1 MNGKEWTQSMCTL
14 DNVGRTL
21 TCTAPLLPRPSMGR
35 VTRFACLAEAMPPA
49 NIVEKKKQTTNKY
62 PWLILH
68 SITVQKIKHINIHWC
83 MNKEDTH
90 PTTATPTWH
99 GLCSFVWLW
108 GQNSTS
114 CAATRS
120 PTIAPPVAPPWCT
133 WTYNRK
139 KKTLVLMYTRRCIGT

>member
-1 MNGKEWTQSMCTL
+1 MVGKEWTQSTCTL
-14 DNVGRTL
+14 NRTTWEEHSPARPRCCRGL
-21 TCTAPLLPRPSMGR
+21 RWEGSLVSLVWPRP
-35 VTRFACLAEAMPPA
+35 CHLQ
-49 NIVEKKKQTTNKY
+49 ILWKKKQTTNKY

-68 SITVQKIKHINIHWC
+68 SITVQKSKTSDNIHWC
-83 MNKEDTH
+83 RNKEDTH

-120 PTIAPPVAPPWCT
+120 PTIAPPVAPP
-133 WTYNRK
+133 
-139 KKTLVLMYTRRCIGT
+139 

>member
-1 MNGKEWTQSMCTL
+1 
-14 DNVGRTL
+14 
-21 TCTAPLLPRPSMGR
+21 MGR

-49 NIVEKKKQTTNKY
+49 NIVEKKTNNQQI
-62 PWLILH
+62 PVVNTSLNH
-68 SITVQKIKHINIHWC
+68 GAKIKNIGQRC

-120 PTIAPPVAPPWCT
+120 PTIAPPVAPP
-133 WTYNRK
+133 
-139 KKTLVLMYTRRCIGT
+139 